1 MLILNFS
8 HPMTETQKKEA
19 EALTGQPV
27 EQVYNIHVQFDNDR
41 SFAEQAAE
49 LMQNLPVDG
58 TTLQTVPILI
68 LLPSSNFIAASV
80 LASLHGMMGYFPAV
94 LRISP
99 EAGSLPPVYHA
110 AEVLNLQAIRDDS
123 RRLR

>member
-8 HPMTETQKKEA
+8 HPMTENQKKEA
-19 EALTGQPV
+19 EALTGQMI
-27 EQVYNIHVQFDNDR
+27 EQVFDIHVQFDNDR
-41 SFAEQAAE
+41 SYADQAET
-49 LMQNLPVDG
+49 LMQQLPVDG
-58 TTLQTVPILI
+58 TTLQTKPILI

-110 AEVLNLQAIRDDS
+110 AEVLNLQAIRDKS
-123 RRLR
+123 RRFR

>member
-8 HPMTETQKKEA
+8 HPMTEMQKREA
-19 EALTGQPV
+19 EALTGQTI
-27 EQVYNIHVQFDNDR
+27 EEVYNIHVQFDNDV
-41 SFAEQAAE
+41 SYAQQAET

-58 TTLQTVPILI
+58 TTLQTKPILI
-68 LLPSSNFIAASV
+68 LLPSSNFIAAAV
-80 LASLHGMMGYFPAV
+80 LASLHGLMGYFPAV

-110 AEVLNLQAIRDDS
+110 AEVLNLQAIRDKA
-123 RRLR
+123 RRYR

>member
-1 MLILNFS
+1 
-8 HPMTETQKKEA
+8 
-19 EALTGQPV
+19 
-27 EQVYNIHVQFDNDR
+27 
-41 SFAEQAAE
+41 
-49 LMQNLPVDG
+49 MQQLPVDG
-58 TTLQTVPILI
+58 TTLQTKQILI

-110 AEVLNLQAIRDDS
+110 AEVLNLQAIRDKS
-123 RRLR
+123 RRFR

>member
-8 HPMTETQKKEA
+8 HPMTENQKQEA
-19 EALTGQPV
+19 ETLTGQAI
-27 EQVYNIHVQFDNDR
+27 EKVYDIHVQFDNDV
-41 SFAEQAAE
+41 SYAEQAEA
-49 LMQNLPVDG
+49 LMRDLPVDG
-58 TTLQTVPILI
+58 TTLQTRPILI

-110 AEVLNLQAIRDDS
+110 AEVLNLQSIRDNS
-123 RRLR
+123 RKFR

>member
-19 EALTGQPV
+19 EALCGQPV
-27 EQVYNIHVQFDNDR
+27 ETVYDIRVQFDNDR
-41 SFAEQAAE
+41 SYAGQADE
-49 LMQNLPVDG
+49 LLRNLPVDG
-58 TTLQTVPILI
+58 TTLQTVPLLV
-68 LLPSSNFIAASV
+68 LLPSSNFIAAAV
-80 LASLHGMMGYFPAV
+80 LAGLHGMMGYFPAV
-94 LRISP
+94 LRICP

-110 AEVLNLQAIRDDS
+110 AEILNLQSLRDGA

>member
-8 HPMTETQKKEA
+8 HPMTENQKKEA
-19 EALTGQPV
+19 EALAGQTI
-27 EQVYNIHVQFDNDR
+27 EKVYDIHVQFDNDI
-41 SFAEQAAE
+41 SYAEQAEA
-49 LMQNLPVDG
+49 LMRSLPVDG
-58 TTLQTVPILI
+58 TTLQTKPILI

-110 AEVLNLQAIRDDS
+110 AEILNLQAIRDNS
-123 RRLR
+123 RKYR